1 MKNKKCG
8 NCGASV
14 DVDSVGKCKYCGSAF
29 SKEEDNRPI
38 VINNYYTVEKNVVRS
53 DYSKKDRDNPYVEEE
68 SYEEKHAPEI
78 NLFLCIFLFLVFPI
92 AGFIYLLYKI
102 SKSKGHNKDE

>member
-14 DVDSVGKCKYCGSAF
+14 DVDSAGKCKYCGSTF

-38 VINNYYTVEKNVVRS
+38 VINNYYTVEKNVVHPL
-53 DYSKKDRDNPYVEEE
+53 DYSKKDRENPYVEEE
-68 SYEEKHAPEI
+68 SYKENHAPEI
-78 NLFLCIFLFLVFPI
+78 NLFLCIMLFLIAPI
-92 AGFIYLLYKI
+92 AGVIYLLYKI
-102 SKSKGHNKDE
+102 TKSKKRRS